1 MGWYWLRLRVIA
13 DSHCNRFGPVN
24 WYWPHH
30 FQTRLPQTWFL
41 ILPLDRAL
49 SLSVFLLFIWTGL
62 FLFSTM
68 LILFPSSNISKEQHS
83 SLTPP
88 PTKLIDTTVS
98 TPSTQN
104 HLYIFA
110 CYLLVWFWLILC
122 LLSILKSVMLQEQWK
137 ASFVKRYHHDVTV
150 HLRTCHLNPSVPCK
164 FSNYHPWRE
173 SFFFFYTPKW
183 PNHSSFS
190 YCGTSLWEFC
200 GSSKISTFLSLPNH
214 SPGAPVVAVY
224 QLVITGNRAV

>member
-150 HLRTCHLNPSVPCK
+150 HLRTCHLNPSVLCK

-173 SFFFFYTPKW
+173 SFFFFIPQSGQITVAFLTVAPAYENFVAAARYQPFCLSPITPLELQW
-183 PNHSSFS
+183 WLS
-190 YCGTSLWEFC
+190 
-200 GSSKISTFLSLPNH
+200 ISW
-214 SPGAPVVAVY
+214 
-224 QLVITGNRAV
+224 